1 MHAVM
6 MIFLFVM
13 PMTTGLANYIVP
25 LQLGAADM
33 SFPRINA
40 LSFWMLVAGAILIVA
55 GLFGLGFC
63 IRTGYAIK
71 REKPDPAEIRAR
83 LNRLLAINLGSVALA
98 ALGLAMLVAG
108 LML

>member
-1 MHAVM
+1 
-6 MIFLFVM
+6 
-13 PMTTGLANYIVP
+13 MTILI
-25 LQLGAADM
+25 
-33 SFPRINA
+33 I
-40 LSFWMLVAGAILIVA
+40 AGAILVAA

-71 REKPDPAEIRAR
+71 REKPDPDEVRAR
-83 LNRLLAINLGSVALA
+83 LNRLLAINLGSVGLA